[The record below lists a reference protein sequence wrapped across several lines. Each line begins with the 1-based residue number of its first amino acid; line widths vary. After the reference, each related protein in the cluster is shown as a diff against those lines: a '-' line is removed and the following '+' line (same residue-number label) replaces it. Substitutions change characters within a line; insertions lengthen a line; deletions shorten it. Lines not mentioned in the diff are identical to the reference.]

1 MLVTMRN
8 LVRCVLWLGI
18 VLILTAGVFLMLG
31 ALYLT
36 ESPVML

>member
-1 MLVTMRN
+1 VSSSDL
-8 LVRCVLWLGI
+8 LRCVLWLGI